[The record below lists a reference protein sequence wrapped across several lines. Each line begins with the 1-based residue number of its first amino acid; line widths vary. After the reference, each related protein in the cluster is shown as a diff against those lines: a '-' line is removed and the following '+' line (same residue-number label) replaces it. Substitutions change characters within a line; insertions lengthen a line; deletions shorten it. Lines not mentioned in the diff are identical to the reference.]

1 MRHLPVPEGAGRCYG
16 RLDLAA
22 RPAEPVEIAALHRDI
37 AWLHR
42 PALLSSPARRCR
54 DLARR
59 LGPAPRLEPRLRE
72 LDFGDWEGMPWDA
85 VPRAALDAW
94 ATDPAGFIPPGG
106 EGMAD
111 FLARLG
117 ALAEALRHAA
127 RDAVLVTHGGPMRV
141 LPALLRGEA
150 PDLLAPAPGFG
161 GVVRVELPPG
171 SGSSPR

>member
-1 MRHLPVPEGAGRCYG
+1 MRLLLVRHLPVPDGAGRCYG
-16 RLDLAA
+16 RLDLPARAA
-22 RPAEPVEIAALHRDI
+22 TAAELAAMRQEISCLRRPI
-37 AWLHR
+37 
-42 PALLSSPARRCR
+42 LLSSPARRCR
-54 DLARR
+54 DLARH

-72 LDFGDWEGMPWDA
+72 LDFGAWEGLPWDA

-94 ATDPAGFIPPGG
+94 AADPAGFTPPGG

-117 ALAEALRHAA
+117 ALAETLCEAG

-141 LPALLRGEA
+141 LPALLRGVA

-161 GVVRVELPPG
+161 TTLRVELPG
-171 SGSSPR
+171 A